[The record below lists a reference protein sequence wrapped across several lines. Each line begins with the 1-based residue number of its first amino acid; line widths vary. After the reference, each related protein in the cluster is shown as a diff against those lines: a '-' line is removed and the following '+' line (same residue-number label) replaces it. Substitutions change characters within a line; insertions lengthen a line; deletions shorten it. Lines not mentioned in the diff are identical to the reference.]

1 MYDELK
7 EFGLSET
14 EIALYT
20 TLLKTGDS
28 TANRLAKIT
37 GIKRTT
43 TYDNLALLINKGIV
57 SIVTKENVTYYL
69 ASDPHKI
76 IRLIEDKK
84 DRINKIIPELQSL
97 KEIAKD
103 TTGVTFFEGK
113 KGVLTVLND
122 IIDEKKELW
131 FYGSRKKAL
140 VALQHY
146 PENFIQKRAEH
157 KIPLKAVLAKE
168 DKGDPAYN
176 DKKAYALSNLKFL
189 EHFNNTSTNV
199 FIYGDKVA
207 FMTYGENLVGI
218 IIKNTDVVKQQR
230 ELFNLF
236 WKIAKK

>member
-1 MYDELK
+1 MYEELK

-14 EIALYT
+14 EVTLYT

-57 SIVTKENVTYYL
+57 SIITKENVTYYL

-122 IIDEKKELW
+122 IIDDKKELW

-140 VALQHY
+140 NTLQHY

-157 KIPLKAVLAKE
+157 KIPLKAVLANE

-176 DKKAYALSNLKFL
+176 NKKIYALSNLKFL
-189 EHFNNTSTNV
+189 EHFNNTTTNV

-207 FMTYGENLVGI
+207 FMTSGENLVGI
-218 IIKNTDVVKQQR
+218 IIKNSDVVKQQR